1 MNLNEIKDKLNS
13 MEYDFLRNDE
23 HLGNNI
29 ILLTLGGSYAY
40 GTNIETSDLDI
51 RGIASNRPKELLGLS
66 NFEQF
71 TNEVTDTTIYS
82 LKKIV
87 SLLLNCNPNT
97 IEILG
102 TKPEHVFMISDEG
115 KMLKDNV
122 NLFLSQKCIHSFG
135 GYATA
140 QLRRLQNA
148 LARDEYPQAEKE
160 KHILGSIMSQMH
172 HLQTSYTK
180 FRNQEITLYLDESNK
195 PDFKQEIFMDI
206 NLAHYP
212 LRDFKDIYSE
222 MHNVVKDYNKLNHR
236 NRKKTEG
243 KLFKHAMHLIR
254 LYLMV
259 LDILQGKGVNTY
271 RENDIDLLMSI
282 RNGKYSYEDIFEMV
296 DKYEKEVK
304 YAEKHTELP
313 IDVDFKKV
321 EELVMEINR
330 MSLRKY

>member
-1 MNLNEIKDKLNS
+1 MDLKEIKNKLNS

-51 RGIASNRPKELLGLS
+51 RGIASNKPKELLGLS

-102 TKPEHVFMISDEG
+102 TKPEHIFMISDEG

-180 FRNQEITLYLDESNK
+180 FSNQEIKLYLDESNK
-195 PDFKQEIFMDI
+195 VDFKQEIFMDI

-212 LRDFKDIYSE
+212 LRDFKDVYSE

-259 LDILQGKGVNTY
+259 LDILTRKGINTY

-282 RNGKYSYEDIFEMV
+282 RNGKYSYEEIFEMV

-313 IDVDFKKV
+313 IDVDFKQV
-321 EELVMEINR
+321 EELVIEINR
-330 MSLRKY
+330 MSLRK